1 MYNLSGHN
9 HLKVATMNYVTKSLK
24 KKAFLLANEKYT
36 FLGEFIF
43 FMYTLLGEYKIENL
57 LLHNFFNIEML
68 C

>member
-1 MYNLSGHN
+1 MSINYILNISMYNLSGHI

-43 FMYTLLGEYKIENL
+43 LCIFLCTLS
-57 LLHNFFNIEML
+57 
-68 C
+68 

>member
-43 FMYTLLGEYKIENL
+43 LCIFLCTLS
-57 LLHNFFNIEML
+57 
-68 C
+68 